1 MDTFSNNYHEC
12 YFDNAATTKVRDE
25 VAEKILDVLKNN
37 YGNPSS
43 THSYGR
49 PSKSLIELSRKEIA
63 SHLNVSASEIIFTSG
78 GTEADNLILRSA
90 ARDLKIKHF
99 ISSKIEHHAVTH
111 TLDELEKD
119 YNVKVSFVNL
129 NKNGEVDYDNLNE
142 LLSNS
147 KDRCMV
153 SLMHINN
160 EIGNMLDIEKVSK
173 ICLEHKALFHSDT
186 VQSVGHYKI
195 DLSKT
200 KVDFIVASA
209 HKFHGPKGIGFAYIN
224 KSSKLR
230 PLIFGGMQERGYRAG
245 TESVHNIVGMSE
257 ALNISMEKL
266 KEETKYISELKGYFI
281 EKLKSSIKDV
291 RFNGLSGD
299 MNKSTYTLLNVQF
312 PIEQSKA
319 EMFLF
324 KLDLKGIACS
334 KGSAC
339 QSGSDS
345 GSHVLKEV
353 LSSDE
358 LNKVSIRFSLSI
370 YNKKEDIDI
379 AINEIANLLA

>member
-1 MDTFSNNYHEC
+1 MNTFSNNSYQC
-12 YFDNAATTKVRDE
+12 YFDNAATTRIRDE
-25 VAEKILDVLKNN
+25 VAEKIVDVLKNN

-49 PSKSLIELSRKEIA
+49 TSKSLIELSRKEIA
-63 SHLNVSASEIIFTSG
+63 AHLNVSASEIIFTSG

-90 ARDLKIKHF
+90 ARDLKIRHF

-160 EIGNMLDIEKVSK
+160 EIGNMLDLEKVSN

-186 VQSVGHYKI
+186 VQSVGHYNI

-224 KSSKLR
+224 KSSQLR

-266 KEETKYISELKGYFI
+266 EEEKKYISELKRYFI
-281 EKLKSSIKDV
+281 KKLKSSINDV
-291 RFNGLSGD
+291 EFNGLSGD

-339 QSGSDS
+339 QSGSNV
-345 GSHVLKEV
+345 GSHVLNEV
-353 LSSDE
+353 LSSEE

-379 AINEIANLLA
+379 AVNEIVDLLS

>member
-1 MDTFSNNYHEC
+1 MNKFSNSSYQC
-12 YFDNAATTKVRDE
+12 YFDNAATTRVRDE
-25 VAEKILDVLKNN
+25 VADKIVDVLKNN

-49 PSKSLIELSRKEIA
+49 PSKSLIEVSRKEIA
-63 SHLNVSASEIIFTSG
+63 AHLNVNASEIIFTSG

-90 ARDLKIKHF
+90 ARDLNIKHF

-129 NKNGEVDYDNLNE
+129 DENGMVDYDNLNE

-147 KDRCMV
+147 KDKCLV
-153 SLMHINN
+153 SLMHVNN
-160 EIGNMLDIEKVSK
+160 EIGNMLDLERVSNLCIE
-173 ICLEHKALFHSDT
+173 HNALFHSDT
-186 VQSVGHYKI
+186 VQTIGHYNI
-195 DLSKT
+195 DLSKI
-200 KVDFIVASA
+200 KIDFIVASA
-209 HKFHGPKGIGFAYIN
+209 HKFHGPKGVGFAYIN
-224 KSSKLR
+224 KLSPLR
-230 PLIFGGMQERGYRAG
+230 PLIFGGTQERGYRAG

-266 KEETKYISELKGYFI
+266 DEEYKYISDLKKYFI
-281 EKLKSSIKDV
+281 KKLKTSIKGV
-291 RFNGLSGD
+291 KFNGCSGD
-299 MNKSTYTLLNVQF
+299 MKKSTYTLLNIQF

-339 QSGSDS
+339 QSGSDA
-345 GSHVLKEV
+345 GSHVLNEV
-353 LSSDE
+353 L
-358 LNKVSIRFSLSI
+358 NKDALKNVSIRFSLSV
-370 YNKKEDIDI
+370 YNTTDQIDI
-379 AINEIANLLA
+379 VVNEIGNLLD

>member
-1 MDTFSNNYHEC
+1 MNTFSNNSYQC
-12 YFDNAATTKVRDE
+12 YFDNAATTRVRDE
-25 VAEKILDVLKNN
+25 VAEKIVDVLKNN

-63 SHLNVSASEIIFTSG
+63 AHLNVSASEIIFTSG

-90 ARDLKIKHF
+90 ARDLKIRHF

-129 NKNGEVDYDNLNE
+129 NKNGEVDYKNLNE
-142 LLSNS
+142 LLANS

-160 EIGNMLDIEKVSK
+160 EIGNMLDLEKVSN

-186 VQSVGHYKI
+186 VQSVGHYNI

-224 KSSKLR
+224 KSSQLR

-266 KEETKYISELKGYFI
+266 EEEKKYISELKSYFI
-281 EKLKSSIKDV
+281 KKLKSSINDV
-291 RFNGLSGD
+291 EFNGLSGD

-339 QSGSDS
+339 QSGSDV
-345 GSHVLKEV
+345 GSHVLNEV
-353 LSSDE
+353 LSSEE

-379 AINEIANLLA
+379 AVNEIVDLLS